1 MTRISTE
8 QMWRSSL
15 GDVTAAQVRRH
26 DAQGRISSGRRIE
39 RVSDDPAAAE
49 RALRLKA
56 ESTAIDQYRR
66 AGEDAVRIINAQD
79 AALQSVLD
87 RLTRAEE
94 LVIAGGNSTLEGPA
108 REAAAS
114 QLEVIRSELV
124 VLANSSHGGRALF
137 GGFQDHSVDDTG
149 PAVTL
154 VADGGEVLRRIDG
167 DRVIDVNLHA
177 GDVFG
182 FGAGRSLFDVLDDA
196 IADVRA
202 GDVDAL
208 STTRTAELSSVR
220 DAVND
225 GLGTVGARSVTVEQ
239 TLGDL
244 SERRDRLTG
253 SIAEIVNVDIAEAT
267 VAFGEAN
274 LAYEAALAVT
284 AQVNRISL
292 LDYL

>member
-15 GDVTAAQVRRH
+15 GDVSAAQIRRH
-26 DAQGRISSGRRIE
+26 EAQSRISSGRRIE

-49 RALRLKA
+49 RALRLKS
-56 ESTAIDQYRR
+56 EGTAIDQYRR
-66 AGEDAVRIINAQD
+66 AGEDAIRIINAQD

-94 LVIAGGNSTLEGPA
+94 LVIAAGNSTLEGAA
-108 REAAAS
+108 REAAAG
-114 QLEVIRSELV
+114 QLEEIRAELV
-124 VLANSSHGGRALF
+124 QLANSTQGDRSLF
-137 GGFQDHSVDDTG
+137 GGFQDLSVDDSG
-149 PAVTL
+149 PVVTL

-167 DRVIDVNLHA
+167 DRVIDVNVDAA
-177 GDVFG
+177 GVFG
-182 FGAGRSLFDVLDDA
+182 FDGGRSVFDVLDD
-196 IADVRA
+196 IIVDVRA
-202 GDVDAL
+202 GDVGSL
-208 STTRTAELSSVR
+208 STTRTSELEVVR
-220 DAVND
+220 AAVND
-225 GLGTVGARSVTVEQ
+225 GLGTIGARSVTVEQ

-244 SERRDRLTG
+244 AARRDRVTG
-253 SIAEIVNVDIAEAT
+253 AVADIVNVDIAEAT
-267 VAFGEAN
+267 VAYSEAN